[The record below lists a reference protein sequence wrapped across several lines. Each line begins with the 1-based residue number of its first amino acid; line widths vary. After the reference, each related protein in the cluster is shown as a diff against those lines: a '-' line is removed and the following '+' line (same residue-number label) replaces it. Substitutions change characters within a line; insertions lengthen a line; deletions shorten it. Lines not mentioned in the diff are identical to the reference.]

1 MATIETSIFL
11 AKIIGLF
18 GAISTLAI
26 LVRYKRYLEIEED
39 ATRNP
44 VMIYVSGFF
53 ILIIGVLLTV
63 SHQVWTLDWR
73 VLITI
78 IGWLTFLKGTLRILF
93 PETIKKLIKKKKYD
107 RRFLLA
113 EVTVLLVSLYLVY
126 QGFIVH

>member
-1 MATIETSIFL
+1 MTTIETSIFL

-18 GAISTLAI
+18 GTISTLAI
-26 LVRYKRYLEIEED
+26 LVRYKIYLEIEED

-78 IGWLTFLKGTLRILF
+78 IGWLTFLKGTLRIFF

>member
-18 GAISTLAI
+18 GTISTLAI

>member
-1 MATIETSIFL
+1 MTTIETSIFL

-18 GAISTLAI
+18 GTISTLAI
-26 LVRYKRYLEIEED
+26 LVRYKIYLEIEED